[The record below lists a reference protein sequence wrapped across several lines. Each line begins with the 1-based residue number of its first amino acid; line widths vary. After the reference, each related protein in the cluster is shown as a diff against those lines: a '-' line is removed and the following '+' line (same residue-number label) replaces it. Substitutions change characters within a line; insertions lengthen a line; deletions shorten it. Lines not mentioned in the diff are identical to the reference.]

1 MVTTGFLKR
10 STNDLP
16 SQLMVKERN
25 LKRLFDLI
33 FTEKEISRASL
44 ATITK
49 LSPTTVSTLIDD
61 MIASGLIVTS
71 GVEKSN
77 KIGRRAILL
86 KVNPDR
92 LQIPTIAWERDGFR
106 YVLYDLACNELERF
120 YFPTTNHAN
129 YVETLHNLI
138 MEKSQGLDSD
148 KLGALCITIPAIVD
162 VKGGKI
168 ISTVLDVQTQKEFLV
183 DVRKIFAARPVVIG
197 NESAFYAY
205 AEREFVL
212 NRKVQNLVYINVNIG
227 VGAGIIYRGK
237 IYRGSFGMAGEFGHT
252 SVDMYG
258 PLCTCGNRGCLE
270 RLIST
275 PRIVERA
282 VAAVKDTSKSTL
294 FNICEGDLSQATL
307 HQVAQAFLSDE
318 QEIIDAMREVATI
331 IGFGINNVLRI
342 FDPEI
347 LVIGG
352 GIEIFGK
359 SFLDMVKEV
368 IACYGSSIIASGVK
382 IIYTELPP
390 ICKNRGAAKYYINN
404 IMRITEQ
411 KEEDV
416 IIC

>member
-49 LSPTTVSTLIDD
+49 LSPTTVSTLVDD

-86 KVNPDR
+86 KINPDR
-92 LQIPTIAWERDGFR
+92 LQIPTIAWERGGFQ
-106 YVLYDLACNELERF
+106 YVLYDLECNELESF
-120 YFPTTNHAN
+120 YFPTTDHAS
-129 YVETLHNLI
+129 YVETLHELI

-148 KLGALCITIPAIVD
+148 KLGALCITVPAIVD
-162 VKGGKI
+162 IKGQKI
-168 ISTVLDVQTQKEFLV
+168 ISTVLDVQTQAEFLV
-183 DVRKIFAARPVVIG
+183 DVRKIFVARPVVIG

-252 SVDMYG
+252 SVDMNG
-258 PLCTCGNRGCLE
+258 PLCVCGNRGCLE

-275 PRIVERA
+275 PRIVERVVEA
-282 VAAVKDTSKSTL
+282 VRTNPSSSLTE
-294 FNICEGDLSQATL
+294 ICEGNLENVTL
-307 HQVAQAFLSDE
+307 QQVAQAFLLGD
-318 QEIIDAMREVATI
+318 QIVVDAMREVATI
-331 IGFGINNVLRI
+331 LAFGINNVLRI

-352 GIEIFGK
+352 GIEIFGEY
-359 SFLDMVKEV
+359 FLNMVKETV
-368 IACYGSSIIASGVK
+368 ACYGSSIIASGVE
-382 IIYTELPP
+382 IIYTKLSPV
-390 ICKNRGAAKYYINN
+390 CKNRGAAKYYIDN

-411 KEEDV
+411 REEDV

>member
-1 MVTTGFLKR
+1 
-10 STNDLP
+10 
-16 SQLMVKERN
+16 
-25 LKRLFDLI
+25 
-33 FTEKEISRASL
+33 
-44 ATITK
+44 
-49 LSPTTVSTLIDD
+49 

-86 KVNPDR
+86 KINPDR
-92 LQIPTIAWERDGFR
+92 LQIPTIAWERGGFR
-106 YVLYDLACNELERF
+106 YVLYDLECNELESF
-120 YFPTTNHAN
+120 YFPTTDHAS
-129 YVETLHNLI
+129 YVETLHELI

-148 KLGALCITIPAIVD
+148 KLGALCITVPAIVD
-162 VKGGKI
+162 IKGQKI
-168 ISTVLDVQTQKEFLV
+168 ISTVLDVQTQAEFLV
-183 DVRKIFAARPVVIG
+183 DVRKIFVARPVVIG

-252 SVDMYG
+252 SVDMNG
-258 PLCTCGNRGCLE
+258 PLCVCGNRGCLE

-275 PRIVERA
+275 PRIVERVVEA
-282 VAAVKDTSKSTL
+282 VRTNPSSSLTE
-294 FNICEGDLSQATL
+294 ICEGNLENVTL
-307 HQVAQAFLSDE
+307 QQVAQAFLLGD
-318 QEIIDAMREVATI
+318 QIVVDAMREVATI
-331 IGFGINNVLRI
+331 LAFGINNVLRI

-352 GIEIFGK
+352 GIEIFGEY
-359 SFLDMVKEV
+359 FLNMVKETV
-368 IACYGSSIIASGVK
+368 ACYGSSIIASGVE
-382 IIYTELPP
+382 IIYTKLSPV
-390 ICKNRGAAKYYINN
+390 CKNRGAAKYYIDN

-411 KEEDV
+411 REEDV

>member
-10 STNDLP
+10 STHDLP

-49 LSPTTVSTLIDD
+49 LSPTTVSTLVDD

-86 KVNPDR
+86 KINPDR
-92 LQIPTIAWERDGFR
+92 LQIPTIAWERGGFR
-106 YVLYDLACNELERF
+106 YVLYDLECNELESF
-120 YFPTTNHAN
+120 YFPTTDHAS
-129 YVETLHNLI
+129 YVETLHELI

-148 KLGALCITIPAIVD
+148 KLGALCITVPAIVD
-162 VKGGKI
+162 IKGQKI
-168 ISTVLDVQTQKEFLV
+168 ISTVLDVQTQAEFLV
-183 DVRKIFAARPVVIG
+183 DVRKIFVARPVVIG

-252 SVDMYG
+252 SVDMNG
-258 PLCTCGNRGCLE
+258 PLCVCGNRGCLE

-275 PRIVERA
+275 PRIVERVVEA
-282 VAAVKDTSKSTL
+282 VRTNPSSSLTE
-294 FNICEGDLSQATL
+294 ICEGNLENVTL
-307 HQVAQAFLSDE
+307 QQVAQAFLLGD
-318 QEIIDAMREVATI
+318 QIVVDAMREVATI
-331 IGFGINNVLRI
+331 LAFGINNVLRI

-352 GIEIFGK
+352 GIEIFGEY
-359 SFLDMVKEV
+359 FLNMVKETV
-368 IACYGSSIIASGVK
+368 ACYGSSIIASGVE
-382 IIYTELPP
+382 IIYTKLSPV
-390 ICKNRGAAKYYINN
+390 CKNRGAAKYYIDN

-411 KEEDV
+411 REEDV